1 MRVSDFDYELPEERI
16 AQAPI
21 EPRDAARLL
30 VDRGPG
36 ESPEH
41 RRVRDLPDLLRAGDL
56 LVVNRS
62 RVLAA
67 RLELE
72 KETGGRV
79 EVLLLEPVEGEPG
92 TWRALVRPSRRVRAG
107 TVVRN
112 DELEVTAGADHGDGV
127 RDVVLR
133 HAGRPVD
140 AATADGVLHGVG
152 LVPLPPYIQRPLE
165 DARRYQTVFASAP
178 GSVAAPTAGLHLTAE
193 LLDELRARG
202 IDVAEV
208 ELHVGLDTFRP
219 MTSDDP
225 DAHRMHSE
233 RFVVSD
239 DVLVA
244 CQAAERV
251 VAVGTTCVRALE
263 SAVRGIEDRTDIF
276 IRPEWDWRVVD
287 VVMTNFHLPKTTL
300 LMLVEAFVGP
310 RWRELYAEALAE
322 GYRFLS
328 FGDAMLLERSA

>member
-30 VDRGPG
+30 IDRGAGRTPD
-36 ESPEH
+36 H
-41 RRVRDLPDLLRAGDL
+41 RLVSDLPDLLRDGDL

-67 RLELE
+67 RLELA
-72 KETGGRV
+72 KDTGGKV
-79 EVLLLEPVEGEPG
+79 EVLLLEPSEPERG
-92 TWRALVRPSRRVRAG
+92 AWRALVRPSRRVKQGSVLRRG
-107 TVVRN
+107 
-112 DELEVTAGADHGDGV
+112 DLEVTAGVDHGDGV
-127 RDVVLR
+127 REVQLR
-133 HAGRPVD
+133 HGGAPVD
-140 AATADGVLHGVG
+140 AERADDVLSGVG
-152 LVPLPPYIQRPLE
+152 LVPLPPYITRPLE

-178 GSVAAPTAGLHLTAE
+178 GSVAAPTAGLHLTPE
-193 LLDELRARG
+193 LLDSLRATG

-225 DAHRMHSE
+225 DGHRMHSE
-233 RFVVSD
+233 RFVVPD

-276 IRPEWDWRVVD
+276 IRPPWDWRVVD
-287 VVMTNFHLPKTTL
+287 LMMT
-300 LMLVEAFVGP
+300 
-310 RWRELYAEALAE
+310 
-322 GYRFLS
+322 
-328 FGDAMLLERSA
+328 

>member
-1 MRVSDFDYELPEERI
+1 MRVSDFDYDLPEERI

-21 EPRDAARLL
+21 EPRDSARLL

-36 ESPEH
+36 QVPEH
-41 RRVRDLPDLLRAGDL
+41 RRVRDLPDLLREGDL

-67 RLELE
+67 RLELA
-72 KETGGRV
+72 KDTGGKV
-79 EVLLLEPVEGEPG
+79 EVLLLEPTEVGSG
-92 TWRALVRPSRRVRAG
+92 AWRALVRPSRRVRAG
-107 TVVRN
+107 SVLRRG
-112 DELEVTAGADHGDGV
+112 DLEVTAGADHGDGV
-127 RDVVLR
+127 REVELR
-133 HAGRPVD
+133 HAGVPVD
-140 AATADGVLHGVG
+140 ADRADRVLSGVG
-152 LVPLPPYIQRPLE
+152 LVPLPPYITRPLE

-178 GSVAAPTAGLHLTAE
+178 GSVAAPTAGLHLTPE
-193 LLDELRARG
+193 LLDALRASG

-219 MTSDDP
+219 MTSEDP

-239 DVLVA
+239 DVRVA
-244 CQAAERV
+244 GQAADRV

-276 IRPEWDWRVVD
+276 IRPPWDWRVVD
-287 VVMTNFHLPKTTL
+287 LMMTNFHLPKTTL

-310 RWRELYAEALAE
+310 RWRELYTAALAE
-322 GYRFLS
+322 EYRFLS